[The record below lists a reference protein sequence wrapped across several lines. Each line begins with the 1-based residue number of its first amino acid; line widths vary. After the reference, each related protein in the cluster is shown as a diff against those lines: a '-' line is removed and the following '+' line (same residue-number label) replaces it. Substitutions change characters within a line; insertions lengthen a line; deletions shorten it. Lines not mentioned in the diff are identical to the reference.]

1 MLFPLTSEIKSWFF
15 FCCLDVNSSKPIL
28 YIWKRTVDFR
38 VDKLFLKVIIT
49 AELKLSVLL
58 SYSFCIV
65 SGKSRCFLVSQK
77 VVHFRFFRLKHEWKA
92 VPGKM
97 PHDIRPQ
104 TCSAW
109 LCCVEWLQPGDKA
122 AEHVLYICIFVYL
135 YIFMTQFGSR
145 GHFEELGFHIFYLFI
160 DRFVSIESE
169 QSLCWNE
176 L

>member
-1 MLFPLTSEIKSWFF
+1 MLFSLTSEIKSWFF

-77 VVHFRFFRLKHEWKA
+77 VVHFRFLA
-92 VPGKM
+92 VWNMNEKQFLEKCHM
-97 PHDIRPQ
+97 TSDLR
-104 TCSAW
+104 
-109 LCCVEWLQPGDKA
+109 
-122 AEHVLYICIFVYL
+122 HVLLGSAVWSGCSQVTKQQNMFCIFVYL
-135 YIFMTQFGSR
+135 SICIFS
-145 GHFEELGFHIFYLFI
+145 
-160 DRFVSIESE
+160 
-169 QSLCWNE
+169 WNN
-176 L
+176 LAAGVILRS